1 MSADDAATPPSRRLR
16 AATAFVLVTVT
27 LDVLALGIV
36 GPVWPEL
43 IKGFLHGDTA
53 RAAAWFGVFSTVF
66 AAMQFFCS
74 PLLGAL
80 SDRFG
85 RRPVILLS
93 NFGLAFDY
101 LVMALAP
108 SLGWLFVG
116 RIFAGV
122 TSAGY
127 STAYA
132 YIADV
137 TPPEKRA
144 GAFGLIGAAFGI
156 GFIFGPVLGGLLGQ
170 FDPRLP
176 FWAAGGL
183 SLLNGLY
190 GLIVL
195 PESLARSDRA
205 EFSLKRANP
214 VAALGLL
221 RSRPQLLGLASI
233 NFMTQLVH
241 GIFISVWVLYVAYRY
256 GWTPLTVGMSMG
268 AIGVSSAVIQAG
280 VVRQV
285 VARVGERVAMMIGL
299 FFGGAG
305 FAVFAMASEG
315 WMFLA
320 GIPILCLWGM
330 TGPSVQALM
339 SRSVGPTE
347 QGRLQGANTSVTS
360 IAGLIGPGLFSAV
373 FAWALA
379 HKEWNIP
386 GAPFV
391 LASALMLTAMLMAWR
406 VTVPKVRTAQPA

>member
-1 MSADDAATPPSRRLR
+1 MNQDATSSPASGRRA

-36 GPVWPEL
+36 GPVWPGL
-43 IKGFLHGDTA
+43 IKGFLGGHSA
-53 RAAAWFGVFSTVF
+53 SAAAWFGVFGTVF
-66 AAMQFFCS
+66 AVMQFFFS

-144 GAFGLIGAAFGI
+144 GAFGMIGAAFGL
-156 GFIFGPVLGGLLGQ
+156 GFIFGPVLGGVLGQ
-170 FDPRLP
+170 FDTRLP
-176 FWAAGGL
+176 FWVAGGL

-195 PESLARSDRA
+195 PESLRREDRA
-205 EFSLKRANP
+205 AFSLKRANP

-233 NFMTQLVH
+233 NFIVQVVH
-241 GIFISVWVLYVAYRY
+241 AVFTTVWVLYVADRYR
-256 GWTPLTVGMSMG
+256 WTPMWVGLSMG
-268 AIGVSSAVIQAG
+268 IVGISSAVIQAG
-280 VVRQV
+280 VVRAV
-285 VARVGERVAMMIGL
+285 VARIGERAAMLTGL
-299 FFGGAG
+299 LFAAAG
-305 FAVFAMASEG
+305 FLIFAMASEG
-315 WMFLA
+315 WMFLV
-320 GIPILCLWGM
+320 GIPILSLWGL
-330 TGPSVQALM
+330 TGPSVQSLM
-339 SRSVGPTE
+339 SRSVGPSE
-347 QGRLQGANTSVTS
+347 QGRLQGANTSLTS
-360 IAGLIGPGLFSAV
+360 VAGLIGPGLFSAV
-373 FAWALA
+373 FAWTLA
-379 HKEWNIP
+379 NRQWGVP
-386 GAPFV
+386 GLPFV
-391 LASALMLTAMLMAWR
+391 LAAALMLTAMFTAWR
-406 VTVPKVRTAQPA
+406 VTARMAPASQPA

>member
-1 MSADDAATPPSRRLR
+1 MSQGEAIEPEPGRRR

-27 LDVLALGIV
+27 LDVLAMGII
-36 GPVWPEL
+36 GPVWPGL
-43 IKGFLHGDTA
+43 IKGFMHGDTVS
-53 RAAAWFGVFSTVF
+53 AAAWFGVFATVF

-93 NFGLAFDY
+93 NFGLALDY

-108 SLGWLFVG
+108 AMGWLFVG
-116 RIFAGV
+116 RVLSGV

-137 TPPEKRA
+137 TAPEKRA
-144 GAFGLIGAAFGI
+144 AAFGLIGAAFGI

-170 FDPRLP
+170 FNPRLP
-176 FWAAGGL
+176 FWVAGGL

-190 GLIVL
+190 GLVVL
-195 PESLARSDRA
+195 PESLARANRSA
-205 EFSLKRANP
+205 FSLKRANP

-221 RSRPQLLGLASI
+221 RSQPQLLGLASI
-233 NFMTQLVH
+233 NFTTQLVH
-241 GIFISVWVLYVAYRY
+241 AVFSTVWVLYVAYRY
-256 GWTPLTVGMSMG
+256 HWTPLWVGISMG
-268 AIGVSSAVIQAG
+268 VVGVSSAVIQAV
-280 VVRQV
+280 VVRFV
-285 VARVGERVAMMIGL
+285 VAKVGERAAMVMGL
-299 FFGGAG
+299 FFGAAG
-305 FAVFAMASEG
+305 FAIFALATEG
-315 WMFLA
+315 WMFLV
-320 GIPILCLWGM
+320 GIPILSLWGL

-347 QGRLQGANTSVTS
+347 QGKLQGANTSLSSV
-360 IAGLIGPGLFSAV
+360 AGLIGPGLFSAV

-379 HKEWNIP
+379 HGEWHIP
-386 GAPFV
+386 GAPFA
-391 LASALMLTAMLMAWR
+391 LASAFMLGAMLTAWR
-406 VTVPKVRTAQPA
+406 VTARMARKPQPA